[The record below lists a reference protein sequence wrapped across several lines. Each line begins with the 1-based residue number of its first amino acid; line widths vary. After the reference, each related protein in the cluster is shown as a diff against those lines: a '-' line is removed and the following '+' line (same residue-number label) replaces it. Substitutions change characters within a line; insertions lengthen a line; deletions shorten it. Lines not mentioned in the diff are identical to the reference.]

1 MIYVKCIT
9 TTTILVG
16 LFFLHIRVNA
26 VKSQVCKQDELIKL
40 FIKNINTKII
50 DIQMEI
56 KQNMVNLDT
65 ESKELD
71 EVNDDYK
78 IIEKIDN
85 NFYNNQ
91 NSKWFYYF

>member
-16 LFFLHIRVNA
+16 LFFLHIRVNTI
-26 VKSQVCKQDELIKL
+26 KSRVCKQDELIKL

-65 ESKELD
+65 EAKELD
-71 EVNDDYK
+71 EVKDDYK

-85 NFYNNQ
+85 NVYNNQ

>member
-40 FIKNINTKII
+40 FIKNINTKIL
-50 DIQMEI
+50 ELECKLI
-56 KQNMVNLDT
+56 KNMVNLDT

-71 EVNDDYK
+71 EVNDYK